1 MLMRCEECRVDRASP
16 MKRLRFLRWTYTVRG
31 TDFAYV
37 EVESRFGSAR
47 VYSLG
52 RWVLANL
59 FGLGV
64 VTAFVLVTFIQWIG
78 TGSPFLLV
86 VGTLFAILLA
96 VGIAFFVWSM
106 TPSR

>member
-1 MLMRCEECRVDRASP
+1 
-16 MKRLRFLRWTYTVRG
+16 MKRLRFLWWTYTVRG

-37 EVESRFGSAR
+37 EVESRFGLTR

-52 RWVLANL
+52 RWVLASL
-59 FGLGV
+59 FGLGL
-64 VTAFVLVTFIQWIG
+64 VTAFVLVTFLQWIG
-78 TGSPFLLV
+78 TGSPFFLV

-96 VGIAFFVWSM
+96 VGVAFFVWSM